1 MEGVAVVGD
10 SDGVRVA
17 GLKAFWAAVGGSG
30 WLKNKQRCCRR
41 GICYSF
47 FCFLRIVET
56 VRVIYLRFCMA

>member
-47 FCFLRIVET
+47 FCF
-56 VRVIYLRFCMA
+56 